1 MIMGK
6 IESALQIP
14 KTAEIEDVDNLLDRL
29 SSENLTNWESDFVSN
44 LQDKIVKYKGAAT
57 FSDLQLDWL
66 NRLAEKYDL
75 DPA

>member
-57 FSDLQLDWL
+57 FSDSQFDWL